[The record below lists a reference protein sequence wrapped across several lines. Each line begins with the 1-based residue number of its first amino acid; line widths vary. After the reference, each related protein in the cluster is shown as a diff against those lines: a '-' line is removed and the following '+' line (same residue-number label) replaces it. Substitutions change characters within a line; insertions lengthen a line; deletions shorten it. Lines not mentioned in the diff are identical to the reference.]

1 MNKSKEIS
9 QSVYF
14 RHIDWSV
21 NRPKLYNL
29 LKELEITG
37 DEAGIIIWRNNQ
49 PYVLAK
55 TELAIAARRLDQ
67 ACNTA
72 DGISP
77 DDLRLAILHLIDKN
91 NKNHTLENNGFFIDL
106 DELLSMETENNPYNA
121 RNKLCYALWDCGM
134 DCTDYEIILTWILAK
149 FPEVAARYKKW
160 QEKYHL

>member
-14 RHIDWSV
+14 RHIDWSI
-21 NRPKLYNL
+21 NRPKLYDL

-55 TELAIAARRLDQ
+55 TELAIAAHRLDQ

-77 DDLRLAILHLIDKN
+77 DDLRLAVLHLLDKN
-91 NKNHTLENNGFFIDL
+91 YSLEDNKITIDL
-106 DELLSMETENNPYNA
+106 DDLLTMQTENNPHDA
-121 RNKLCYALWDCGM
+121 ADKLYYALWDCGM
-134 DCTDYEIILTWILAK
+134 DHTDYEIILTWILAK
-149 FPEVAARYKKW
+149 FPKVAAQYKKW